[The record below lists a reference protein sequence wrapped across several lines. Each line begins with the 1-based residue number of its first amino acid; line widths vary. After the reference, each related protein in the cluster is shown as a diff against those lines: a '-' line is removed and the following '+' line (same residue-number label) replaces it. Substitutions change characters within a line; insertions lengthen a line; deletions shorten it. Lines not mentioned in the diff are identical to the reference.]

1 MEKTDLKKILS
12 ISGEHGLYAYLAQ
25 GRSGIIAESL
35 LTDSGTRYDYC
46 ESPEYIYFDGR
57 GAWTVRPKA
66 CGSGAGV
73 CRMA

>member
-35 LTDSGTRYDYC
+35 LTG
-46 ESPEYIYFDGR
+46 
-57 GAWTVRPKA
+57 
-66 CGSGAGV
+66 
-73 CRMA
+73 